1 MKKLYFLISLFLIS
15 AALSAQVK
23 VTYMVDVKNYLAAG
37 TELGANGMR
46 IGGDFLV
53 TAAMNGEN
61 AMPDWSPSSEFCG
74 MTLVKDSIW
83 KITVT
88 YPAASVGLTQN
99 YKFVNNDW
107 GTNEGL
113 DAENTIGADG
123 CGTDDGAGNINRQLV
138 VPDKD
143 VTLLYCFDHC
153 MTCAGKSPV
162 VTAVHY
168 LEGGLGTLSVA
179 PNPVSSYVR
188 FNLNLRQSGN
198 VIISLY
204 NLKGEEVISAAY
216 CNENAGNRVYNIDV
230 ESLPAGSYI
239 YHVNAGNASVTGN
252 VVKL

>member
-1 MKKLYFLISLFLIS
+1 MKKLYFLMALFFIS

-37 TELGANGMR
+37 TALGANGIR
-46 IGGDFLV
+46 IGGDFAV
-53 TAAMNGEN
+53 TGGTNGEN
-61 AMPDWSPSSEFCG
+61 AMPDWSPSNEFCG
-74 MTLVKDSIW
+74 MTHVKDSIW

-88 YPAASVGLTQN
+88 YPAASIGLTQS

-107 GTNEGL
+107 GTNEGV
-113 DAENTIGADG
+113 DAENTIATDG
-123 CGTDDGAGNINRQLV
+123 CGTDDGGGNINRQLEI
-138 VPDKD
+138 PDKD
-143 VTLLYCFDHC
+143 VTLLFCWDRC
-153 MTCAGKSPV
+153 MTCDGKSPE
-162 VTAVHY
+162 VTAIHN

-204 NLKGEEVISAAY
+204 NFRGEEVSSVAY
-216 CNENAGNRVYNIDV
+216 CNENAGSRVYTIDV
-230 ESLPAGSYI
+230 QSLPAGSYI
-239 YHVNAGNASVTGN
+239 YHVNAGKASVTGN